1 MKQHEFIKR
10 LVVAATALLL
20 LGALSACEPEVGSER
35 WCEAMR
41 DKPRG
46 DWSANDA
53 LEFARHCVID

>member
-1 MKQHEFIKR
+1 MKRCGIMKR
-10 LVVAATALLL
+10 LVAAAAVLPL
-20 LGALSACEPEVGSER
+20 LGALSACEPEVGTER

-53 LEFARHCVID
+53 LDFARHCVID